1 VREVIKNEFDIVPG
15 AAAVDKIDRKYLRYV
30 QEFQGT
36 AFEDAFNAFRT
47 KDIGQIEQALKNLA
61 DSQNTALFLIG
72 LGAMIIEREKL
83 FIKAGYVSYIEYTQ
97 HLFEEYDIPIST
109 VSDYKIIME
118 RYIDNYKP
126 LSKAG
131 FRLLRNANKLRYL
144 DEALANHEAAEV
156 FGRIIGLTQE
166 LKAASFLLTA

>member
-1 VREVIKNEFDIVPG
+1 MRTEVIKNEFEVTPPG
-15 AAAVDKIDRKYLRYV
+15 TLDKIDRKYLRYV
-30 QEFQGT
+30 QEFQGAT
-36 AFEDAFNAFRT
+36 VEDAFNAFCT
-47 KDIGQIEQALKNLA
+47 KDINVIEQAFKNLA

-83 FIKAGYVSYIEYTQ
+83 FIKAGYISYIEYTQ
-97 HLFEEYDIPIST
+97 HLFEEYDMPIST

-118 RYIDNYKP
+118 RYNYKA

-144 DEALANHEAAEV
+144 DEALVNHASAEIFARIANDT
-156 FGRIIGLTQE
+156 FRTFRDW
-166 LKAASFLLTA
+166 LKERL